1 MGHEQGGVKLL
12 VNLYQV
18 RLVSIGKLGFL
29 TDLKQGQNISEI
41 ECNKKKTSNKQ
52 SSLELYFWTPCG
64 LQKSPILYGS
74 ESKSGV
80 DVLAQQVGI

>member
-29 TDLKQGQNISEI
+29 TDLK
-41 ECNKKKTSNKQ
+41 
-52 SSLELYFWTPCG
+52 
-64 LQKSPILYGS
+64 
-74 ESKSGV
+74 
-80 DVLAQQVGI
+80 